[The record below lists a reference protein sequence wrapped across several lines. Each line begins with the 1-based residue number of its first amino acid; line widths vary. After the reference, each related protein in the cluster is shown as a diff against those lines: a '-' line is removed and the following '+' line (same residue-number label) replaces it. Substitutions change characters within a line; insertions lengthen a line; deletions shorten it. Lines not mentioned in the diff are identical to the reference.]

1 MEGGVLIRISA
12 IIPCMNEAGNIGQV
26 YERVSKALSVYDDY
40 ELIFLDN
47 ASTDNTLQL
56 VKTLSERDPKVKY
69 ISYSKNVGFEH
80 SFRNG
85 FEYASFEWSVQYDAD
100 LQSPPEET
108 PKLVEKALQGYDVVF
123 GIREN
128 RDDPFYRIIGS
139 NMLLWLAK
147 YIFRIDIPLGAS
159 VFRILRTSVARDIIH
174 FPTRAAYFIAT
185 VPLVTSR
192 YTTVTTAHQAR
203 QWGKSKYGLK
213 EIVSHSSELF
223 FGFSHM
229 PLLLSWFWFFLI
241 AVAFIVLTVSGV
253 DLSGKTA
260 FYLLGSF
267 CLIQSFI
274 LAVICEYLKRPVP
287 SLAHHATVSIRES
300 NIPACQKRISF

>member
-1 MEGGVLIRISA
+1 
-12 IIPCMNEAGNIGQV
+12 MNEEGNIGRV
-26 YERVSKALSVYDDY
+26 YERISKALSVYDDY

-47 ASTDNTLQL
+47 ASTDQTLQL
-56 VKTLSERDPKVKY
+56 VKSLSEHDPKVKY
-69 ISYSKNVGFEH
+69 ISYSKNVGFER

-123 GIREN
+123 GVREN

-229 PLLLSWFWFFLI
+229 PLLLAWFWVLLSAAAFLIFILDGNVLNGKCALYLLGGFFLI
-241 AVAFIVLTVSGV
+241 QS
-253 DLSGKTA
+253 
-260 FYLLGSF
+260 LLMA
-267 CLIQSFI
+267 IM
-274 LAVICEYLKRPVP
+274 AEYLKRPIP
-287 SLAHHATVSIRES
+287 FRAHHATVSIRES
-300 NIPACQKRISF
+300 NIPACQKKNSFHYSYPSVPE